1 MFQDFENS
9 DDGVIVIGATNRPD
23 MVDAALMRPG
33 RFDKHILVPPPNM
46 KARIDILKTHTTKM
60 PLAIDVDLNIIAL
73 QTEFYSGADLKN
85 ICSEAAMIAM
95 TDEGMEVTTIRGD
108 HFSKALSITRPSLTE
123 ADIRKYVLF
132 KSNKCFS

>member
-1 MFQDFENS
+1 M
-9 DDGVIVIGATNRPD
+9 IVIGATNRPD

-46 KARIDILKTHTTKM
+46 KARIDILKTFTCKM
-60 PLAIDVDLNIIAL
+60 PLQTDVNLNIVAL

-95 TDEGMEVTTIRGD
+95 TEDGMEVTTIRGE

-123 ADIRKYVLF
+123 KDIKKYVNF
-132 KSNKCFS
+132 RSNKLFT